1 MLTKYFQN
9 GAITEFKM
17 SNNEVYAVV
26 SGTEDYEVNMQID
39 DSGNII
45 SSYCDCPYDMGEF
58 CKHEVAVMYAIREY
72 FPNTGKSDSAYDLK
86 ELLLKQS
93 KETLVEILYDVANK
107 NYKLKEKLIIKFSEY
122 SDSLENC
129 RMMIWRY
136 INSAKENGEAY
147 L

>member
-1 MLTKYFQN
+1 MIFIDNFELEIDYVIVGRGKNYFQN

-58 CKHEVAVMYAIREY
+58 C
-72 FPNTGKSDSAYDLK
+72 
-86 ELLLKQS
+86 
-93 KETLVEILYDVANK
+93 
-107 NYKLKEKLIIKFSEY
+107 
-122 SDSLENC
+122 
-129 RMMIWRY
+129 
-136 INSAKENGEAY
+136 
-147 L
+147 